1 MTLLKNTLHLPR
13 FGYNL
18 IENYF
23 IDTTISR
30 YFLKNLV
37 LKGLEMSTLSIFFG
51 SESQRKKYFNFAKM
65 LRLFQM
71 IILLHKIIYFSNKF
85 YVPTSKQLF

>member
-30 YFLKNLV
+30 YFFKNLV
-37 LKGLEMSTLSIFFG
+37 LKGLEMSTVYFLI
-51 SESQRKKYFNFAKM
+51 QRVRKKYFNFAKM
-65 LRLFQM
+65 SRLFQM
-71 IILLHKIIYFSNKF
+71 IILLHKNIYFCNKF
-85 YVPTSKQLF
+85 YIPTSKQLF